1 MDENKIKNVLLD
13 FKNKSNK
20 ELTEAMDFLNEDF
33 EKTKEYIVK
42 MTYHL
47 DGVERAYNKLL
58 EEYQKRNKKW
68 VLLTT

>member
-13 FKNKSNK
+13 YKNKSNK
-20 ELTEAMDFLNEDF
+20 ELTEALDFLNDDF

-47 DGVERAYNKLL
+47 DGVERAYHKLL
-58 EEYQKRNKKW
+58 EEYQKRNNTK
-68 VLLTT
+68 

>member
-58 EEYQKRNKKW
+58 EEYQKRNKK
-68 VLLTT
+68 

>member
-13 FKNKSNK
+13 YKNKSNK
-20 ELTEAMDFLNEDF
+20 ELTEALDFLNDDF

-58 EEYQKRNKKW
+58 EEYQKRNKK
-68 VLLTT
+68 

>member
-47 DGVERAYNKLL
+47 AGVERAYNKLL
-58 EEYQKRNKKW
+58 EEYQKRNKK
-68 VLLTT
+68 

>member
-68 VLLTT
+68 VLLIT

>member
-58 EEYQKRNKKW
+58 EEYQKRNKE
-68 VLLTT
+68 

>member
-13 FKNKSNK
+13 YKNKSNK
-20 ELTEAMDFLNEDF
+20 ELTEVLDFLNDDF

-47 DGVERAYNKLL
+47 DGVERAYHKLL
-58 EEYQKRNKKW
+58 EEYQKRNKK
-68 VLLTT
+68 